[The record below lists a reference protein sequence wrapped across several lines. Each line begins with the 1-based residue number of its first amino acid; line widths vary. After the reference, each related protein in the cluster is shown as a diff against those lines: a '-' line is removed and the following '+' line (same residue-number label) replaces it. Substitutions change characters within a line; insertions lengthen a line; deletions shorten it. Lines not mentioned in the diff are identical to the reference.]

1 MSYIRTGFGRFRY
14 MYRLLMPQS
23 NLQRVAGSATS
34 KEEQKKRAA
43 GATLRHISNFLYPG
57 MAYPGKCD
65 DPIHD
70 FPPAG
75 EAGGKIINEFIMIDP
90 ITGR

>member
-14 MYRLLMPQS
+14 MYRLLMAQS

-57 MAYPGKCD
+57 MAYPVKCD
-65 DPIHD
+65 DPK
-70 FPPAG
+70 
-75 EAGGKIINEFIMIDP
+75 AGGSPKNRKLGRRHWVIIVLIV
-90 ITGR
+90 RY

>member
-1 MSYIRTGFGRFRY
+1 
-14 MYRLLMPQS
+14 MYRLLVPQS

-65 DPIHD
+65 DPIFGDIFVFLD
-70 FPPAG
+70 FW
-75 EAGGKIINEFIMIDP
+75 EKRLLLFDRNN
-90 ITGR
+90 ITISYYY